1 MITKW
6 HMHCPQSNN
15 DMYAY
20 KSSVAH
26 YSTAGESLVVLE
38 NKNIA
43 MTLTSE
49 PAAGH

>member
-1 MITKW
+1 
-6 HMHCPQSNN
+6 MHYPQNSNN
-15 DMYAY
+15 NTYTVRV
-20 KSSVAH
+20 SSEAH

-43 MTLTSE
+43 VTLTSE